1 MFPGKENH
9 SIVDVDF
16 GGVARRVLF
25 DTGASDLLLLSSS
38 DYEVLKNQVRNTKV
52 AEAIGVNMV
61 GISGVGQPV
70 EIDKVVVDEMNFL
83 DKKFVNVGSITI
95 NMGMS
100 IVGVDILQYG
110 KVVIDYMRNRFYF
123 FPYDEAIVDAGGAPK
138 TWNVGI
144 LPVKGHFEVTTVWD
158 SLKDELAFGD
168 EVVNINGKNLA
179 DVAQSQLEV
188 DAILDAIQ
196 EDTAYIIVLKEG
208 KEKKVEIKR
217 F

>member
-1 MFPGKENH
+1 MPEG
-9 SIVDVDF
+9 
-16 GGVARRVLF
+16 L
-25 DTGASDLLLLSSS
+25 
-38 DYEVLKNQVRNTKV
+38 
-52 AEAIGVNMV
+52 
-61 GISGVGQPV
+61 
-70 EIDKVVVDEMNFL
+70 
-83 DKKFVNVGSITI
+83 
-95 NMGMS
+95 
-100 IVGVDILQYG
+100 
-110 KVVIDYMRNRFYF
+110 
-123 FPYDEAIVDAGGAPK
+123 PK
-138 TWNVGI
+138 RGTW
-144 LPVKGHFEVTTVWD
+144 EYYRD